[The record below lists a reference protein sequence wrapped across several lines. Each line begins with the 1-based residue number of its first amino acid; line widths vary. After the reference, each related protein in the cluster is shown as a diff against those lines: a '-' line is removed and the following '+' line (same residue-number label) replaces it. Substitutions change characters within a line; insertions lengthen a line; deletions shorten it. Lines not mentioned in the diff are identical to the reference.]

1 MGSGAPA
8 GWSFGE
14 VCELRK
20 KMFYIFY
27 LADIILFY
35 DVIPCLLPAAD
46 AWMFF
51 SSLDKRQGE
60 KCSIDTSK
68 GCVLHFWGKR
78 RQERFAFEKGK
89 MRDGGTAPSGRRWRE
104 NVFFHETLVRMV

>member
-1 MGSGAPA
+1 M
-8 GWSFGE
+8 
-14 VCELRK
+14 L
-20 KMFYIFY
+20 Y
-27 LADIILFY
+27 LSYLTDIILFY
-35 DVIPCLLPAAD
+35 DVVSCLFPAAG

-60 KCSIDTSK
+60 KCSIDISK
-68 GCVLHFWGKR
+68 GGVLHFGGKR

-104 NVFFHETLVRMV
+104 NVFFYETLVRMV